1 MDYRPYD
8 ATLLGTPMR
17 TASHKTPAG
26 RRWYAKLVRARRA
39 VERAEQ
45 QRDQLA
51 REALATGEIGVR
63 GVAEALE
70 IDKGSASRR
79 YRPPAR

>member
-1 MDYRPYD
+1 
-8 ATLLGTPMR
+8 MR

-26 RRWYAKLVRARRA
+26 RRWYAKLLRAQKA

-45 QRDQLA
+45 KRDQIA

-63 GVAEALE
+63 GVAEALG

-79 YRPPAR
+79 YRPPGR

>member
-1 MDYRPYD
+1 MCYRTCH
-8 ATLLGTPMR
+8 ATLRGTVTR

-26 RRWYAKLVRARRA
+26 QRWYAKLVRARQT

-45 QRDQLA
+45 RRDQLA

-63 GVAEALE
+63 GVAEALG
-70 IDKGSASRR
+70 IDKSSASRR

>member
-1 MDYRPYD
+1 
-8 ATLLGTPMR
+8 MR
-17 TASHKTPAG
+17 MSSHKMPAG
-26 RRWYAKLVRARRA
+26 RRWYGKLVRARQV

-51 REALATGEIGVR
+51 CEALATGEIGVR
-63 GVAEALE
+63 GVAEALG

-79 YRPPAR
+79 YRPPTP